1 MITKSQI
8 QFIRSLDQKK
18 CRDESACFAVEGS
31 KLVREALDMPDGGR
45 FAVKTICATAG
56 WVAEQSRFFEH
67 TQAETII
74 VTEKELERI
83 SLQKSPNQALAII
96 SRNDQPDCCV
106 NPQAHLLIG
115 LSQVQ
120 DPGNVGT
127 IIRLADWFG
136 LGGVIASGDSA
147 DFFAPKVVQ
156 SSMGSIFRVPL
167 QTADLRTLIQSFP
180 AGYPVYGTHLH
191 GTNLY
196 TTELSDHGL
205 ILLGN
210 ESKGLPPDL
219 MRLTTKSLLIPNYA
233 TGPSK
238 PESLNVSIAAAVV
251 CSEFRRRGN
260 G

>member
-18 CRDESACFAVEGS
+18 NRDESACFVVEGS
-31 KLVREALDMPDGGR
+31 KLVREALELPDNSR
-45 FAVKTICATAG
+45 FSVKTICATASWTG
-56 WVAEQSRFFEH
+56 SNSKLLEH
-67 TQAETII
+67 TQVET
-74 VTEKELERI
+74 VVVSEKELERI
-83 SLQKSPNQALAII
+83 SLQKTPNQTLAII
-96 SRNDQPDCCV
+96 SQKDRSDSKFNLKTD
-106 NPQAHLLIG
+106 LLIG
-115 LSQVQ
+115 LNQVQ

-136 LGGVIASGDSA
+136 LGGVIASEDTA
-147 DFFAPKVVQ
+147 DFFSPKVVQ

-167 QTADLRTLIQSFP
+167 VTADLKIFIQSLP
-180 AGYPVYGTHLH
+180 VGYPVYGTHLQ
-191 GTNLY
+191 GNNLY
-196 TTELSDHGL
+196 TTELSTNGL

-210 ESKGLPPDL
+210 ESKGLHPDL
-219 MRLTTKSLLIPNYA
+219 MPLTTKSLLIPNYA
-233 TGPSK
+233 TGKSK